1 MEFENH
7 NIECNTFWDVER
19 VIKKAETK
27 IKEPRSAAEKQY
39 YAQDILLEAETLL
52 SCLDYDAKNSDCTTC
67 RSFAYRYAQE
77 YKYLTRAKRKKVIKR
92 Y

>member
-27 IKEPRSAAEKQY
+27 IKEPRSTAEKLY
-39 YAQDILLEAETLL
+39 YAQDILLETETLL
-52 SCLDYDAKNSDCTTC
+52 SCPDYNTKNSDCIAC
-67 RSFAYRYAQE
+67 SSFAHRYNQE
-77 YKYLTRAKRKKVIKR
+77 YKYLTKAERKKVAKR